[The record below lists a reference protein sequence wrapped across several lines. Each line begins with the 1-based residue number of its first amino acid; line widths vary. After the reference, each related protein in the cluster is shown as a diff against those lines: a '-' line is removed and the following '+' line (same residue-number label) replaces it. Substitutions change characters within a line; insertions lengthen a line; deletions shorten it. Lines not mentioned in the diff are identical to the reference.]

1 MNYGVGMIYPIT
13 IYFFVKFSGEF
24 MTNFIQQ
31 LYPFVQQLP
40 VYLIVITIVFVVFPS
55 IVTIY
60 LRWALHK
67 NLVFLEGRVRRL
79 INRGERGNQPELL
92 NELEKRFREASS
104 NLDQVNTAAL
114 IDQVYSQQKIG
125 LFSYEQIDYFCRTL
139 PNLLLAFGLLGT
151 FLGITINLSSLS
163 QTISQ
168 TDINE
173 VSSLVQEIQQPL
185 KGMGIAFTTSLIGI
199 LFSAVLTG
207 FNLFNNTNVAKHKLI
222 SAIED
227 YLDNIYLPNV
237 QGKSRLDKAVN
248 RLVDEFKDFLGR
260 FGTTVR
266 DAVESSLGAKIQ
278 EIVDV
283 NKQANDLARRVY
295 NGFQESAGTI
305 ASSATDMKYAV
316 SNFETAVAAMIAN
329 AEKYQQVAQLF
340 ENSQF
345 PEKLSQATGKL
356 ADIQNKFSQSAFSL
370 ANTAESI
377 EMAVIEVRSSSQN
390 IVSLAEEI
398 SQINQSL
405 ILVLKLHESSQES
418 LGKIIPQLQEGAQSF
433 HVAVKQL
440 DKLKKRIADKPDGW
454 SDVQVELSQ
463 LVETLKNYTQQINL
477 GIESLGDR
485 FADSIGKQTENN
497 NFHLLAIEENLQQCI
512 NSLVNANSENRSM
525 TQLKEKQE
533 DTNKSSNSELK
544 LANQGNQDDWHNWW
558 NNKT

>member
-1 MNYGVGMIYPIT
+1 MNYGVGMVYPIT
-13 IYFFVKFSGEF
+13 ICLFVKFSGEF
-24 MTNFIQQ
+24 MTNFVQE
-31 LYPFVQQLP
+31 LYHFVQQLP
-40 VYLIVITIVFVVFPS
+40 VYLIAITIVFVVFPS
-55 IVTIY
+55 IATIY

-79 INRGERGNQPELL
+79 INRGERGNQPEIL

-173 VSSLVQEIQQPL
+173 ASSLVQEIQQPL

-199 LFSAVLTG
+199 FFSAVVTG
-207 FNLFNNTNVAKHKLI
+207 FNLFNNTTVAKYKLI

-227 YLDNIYLPNV
+227 YLDNIYLPKV
-237 QGKSRLDKAVN
+237 QGNNRIDKAVE
-248 RLVDEFKDFLGR
+248 RLVFEFKDFLGR

-266 DAVESSLGAKIQ
+266 DAVESSLGEKIQ

-340 ENSQF
+340 EKSQF

-377 EMAVIEVRSSSQN
+377 EMAVIEVRSSSHN

-398 SQINQSL
+398 SQINQTSVQ
-405 ILVLKLHESSQES
+405 VLKLHESSQES

-463 LVETLKNYTQQINL
+463 LVETLKNYTQQVNL

-485 FADSIGKQTENN
+485 FADSIGEQTENN
-497 NFHLLAIEENLQQCI
+497 HFHLLAIEENLQQCI
-512 NSLVNANSENRSM
+512 NFLLDTNYENRWL
-525 TQLKEKQE
+525 TQLSEKKE
-533 DTNKSSNSELK
+533 DSHRSSKSNVTDLLNGMTK
-544 LANQGNQDDWHNWW
+544 
-558 NNKT
+558 

>member
-1 MNYGVGMIYPIT
+1 MNYGVGMVYPIT
-13 IYFFVKFSGEF
+13 ICLFVKFSGEF

-79 INRGERGNQPELL
+79 INRGERGNQPEIL

-266 DAVESSLGAKIQ
+266 DAVESSLGEKIQ

-340 ENSQF
+340 EKSQF
-345 PEKLSQATGKL
+345 PEKLSQATEKL

-512 NSLVNANSENRSM
+512 NSLVNANSENRRL
-525 TQLKEKQE
+525 TQLNEKQE

>member
-79 INRGERGNQPELL
+79 INRGERGNQPEIL

-266 DAVESSLGAKIQ
+266 DAVESSLGEKIQ

>member
-1 MNYGVGMIYPIT
+1 
-13 IYFFVKFSGEF
+13 

-31 LYPFVQQLP
+31 LYFFVQQLP
-40 VYLIVITIVFVVFPS
+40 VYLIVITIVFVFFPS

-79 INRGERGNQPELL
+79 INRGERGNQPEIL

-207 FNLFNNTNVAKHKLI
+207 FNLFNNTTVAKYKLI

-266 DAVESSLGAKIQ
+266 DAVESSLGEKIQ

-305 ASSATDMKYAV
+305 ASSATELKYAV
-316 SNFETAVAAMIAN
+316 STFETAVAAMIAN

-340 ENSQF
+340 EKSQF

-377 EMAVIEVRSSSQN
+377 EMAVIEVRSSSHN
-390 IVSLAEEI
+390 IVSLTEEI
-398 SQINQSL
+398 SQINQTSVQ
-405 ILVLKLHESSQES
+405 VLKLHESSQES

-463 LVETLKNYTQQINL
+463 LVETLKNYTQQVNL

-485 FADSIGKQTENN
+485 FADSIGEQTENN

-512 NSLVNANSENRSM
+512 NSLVNTNSENRRL
-525 TQLKEKQE
+525 TQLNEKQE

>member
-1 MNYGVGMIYPIT
+1 MND
-13 IYFFVKFSGEF
+13 
-24 MTNFIQQ
+24 FIQQ
-31 LYPFVQQLP
+31 SSTFIQQLP
-40 VYLIVITIVFVVFPS
+40 VYLIAITIVFVVFPS
-55 IVTIY
+55 IATIY

-79 INRGERGNQPELL
+79 INRGERGNQPEIL

-173 VSSLVQEIQQPL
+173 ASSLVQEIQQPL

-199 LFSAVLTG
+199 FFSAVVTG
-207 FNLFNNTNVAKHKLI
+207 FNLFNNTTVAKYKLI

-227 YLDNIYLPNV
+227 YLDNIYLPKV
-237 QGKSRLDKAVN
+237 QGNNRIDKAVE
-248 RLVDEFKDFLGR
+248 RLVFEFKDFLGR

-266 DAVESSLGAKIQ
+266 DAVESSLGEKIQ

-340 ENSQF
+340 EKSQF

-377 EMAVIEVRSSSQN
+377 EMAVIEVRSSSHN

-398 SQINQSL
+398 SQINQTSVQ
-405 ILVLKLHESSQES
+405 VLKLHESSQES

-463 LVETLKNYTQQINL
+463 LVETLKNYTQQVNL

-485 FADSIGKQTENN
+485 FADSIGEQTENN
-497 NFHLLAIEENLQQCI
+497 HFHLLAIEENLQQCI
-512 NSLVNANSENRSM
+512 NFLLDTNYENRWL
-525 TQLKEKQE
+525 TQLSEKKE
-533 DTNKSSNSELK
+533 DSHRSSKSNVTDLLNGMTK
-544 LANQGNQDDWHNWW
+544 
-558 NNKT
+558 

>member
-79 INRGERGNQPELL
+79 INRGERGNQPEIL

-266 DAVESSLGAKIQ
+266 DAVESSLGEKIQ

-377 EMAVIEVRSSSQN
+377 EMAVIEVRSSSHN

-398 SQINQSL
+398 SQINQTSVQ
-405 ILVLKLHESSQES
+405 VLKLHESSQES

>member
-1 MNYGVGMIYPIT
+1 
-13 IYFFVKFSGEF
+13 

-31 LYPFVQQLP
+31 LYPFLQQLP

-79 INRGERGNQPELL
+79 INRGERGNQPEIL

-168 TDINE
+168 TDVNE

-199 LFSAVLTG
+199 LFSAGLTG
-207 FNLFNNTNVAKHKLI
+207 FNLFNNTTVAKYKLI

-266 DAVESSLGAKIQ
+266 DAVESSLGEKIQ

-305 ASSATDMKYAV
+305 ASSATELKYAV
-316 SNFETAVAAMIAN
+316 STFETAVAAMIAN

-340 ENSQF
+340 EKSQF

-390 IVSLAEEI
+390 AVTLAEEI
-398 SQINQSL
+398 SQINQTSVQ
-405 ILVLKLHESSQES
+405 VLKLHQNSQES
-418 LGKIIPQLQEGAQSF
+418 LIQIIPQLQEGAQSF

-440 DKLKKRIADKPDGW
+440 EKLQKRIADKPDRW
-454 SDVQVELSQ
+454 SDVQVEFSQ
-463 LVETLKNYTQQINL
+463 LVETLKNYTQQVNL

-485 FADSIGKQTENN
+485 FADSIGEQTENN

-512 NSLVNANSENRSM
+512 NSLVNTNSENRRL
-525 TQLKEKQE
+525 TQLNEKQE

>member
-1 MNYGVGMIYPIT
+1 
-13 IYFFVKFSGEF
+13 

-79 INRGERGNQPELL
+79 INRGERGNQPEIL

-173 VSSLVQEIQQPL
+173 ASSLVQEIQQPL

-207 FNLFNNTNVAKHKLI
+207 FNLFNNTSVAKYKLI

-266 DAVESSLGAKIQ
+266 DAVESSLGEKIQ